1 MIEHL
6 EDDMT
11 YKRMTEETAGRST
24 VGVRKEM
31 GCESLLG
38 AWGMRRAAS
47 AGSFPAIQ
55 AAGVTVQKAGARAG
69 AKVGFAAGV
78 ASVHG

>member
-1 MIEHL
+1 
-6 EDDMT
+6 
-11 YKRMTEETAGRST
+11 MTEADRRQIHRWRQEGDGQR
-24 VGVRKEM
+24 E
-31 GCESLLG
+31 L
-38 AWGMRRAAS
+38 AWGERRAAS